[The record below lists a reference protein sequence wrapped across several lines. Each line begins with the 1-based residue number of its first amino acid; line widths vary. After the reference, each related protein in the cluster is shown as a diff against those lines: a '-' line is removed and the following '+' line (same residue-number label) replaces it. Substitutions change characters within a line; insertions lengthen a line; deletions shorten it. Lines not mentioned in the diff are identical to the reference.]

1 MNVMPVLY
9 KKLLLEALSIA
20 VSAGAALSPPPAG
33 LETEAMWVAGLLVWT
48 LLNLIL
54 RFIPDFVV
62 LMMMSCMWVVLHIMP
77 FQQAFESFTGT
88 TVWLLVG
95 ALGIGTA
102 VTKSGLL
109 TRVALCTMKLCSPT
123 FSGQVF
129 AMLASGVV
137 LSPFI
142 PSTTA
147 KVAVAGALATDVG
160 ERLGLEDRS
169 WGMSGIWCA
178 MYTSYSLMSPI
189 LMSASYFS
197 YVILNL
203 MPEHIRGELTL
214 VRWTAAMLPWGI
226 VTFLGSFAAISLLY
240 KPKHKIEISRE
251 HINEMLRDL
260 GPVSRDEKITIAV
273 VGVCMLCWVFERQL
287 DIPSVVP
294 ALMGMGLLMSFGVI
308 NKVDY
313 NTHIS
318 WSLIAFVGCAI
329 NMTHA
334 ISVVGIDKWIGDN
347 FASTLAGVISNPY
360 LFLTAVAGA
369 MVATR
374 FIIIDPLTC
383 FTLYIVVLSPFCE
396 ADGMSPWIL
405 AMCTYIFC
413 QPWFARYQNVNYLA
427 GFASAGGDDKLDFTK
442 SVRYCFAYNLVA
454 LAGVLVSIPYWR
466 LLGLIK

>member
-1 MNVMPVLY
+1 MHVLY
-9 KKLLLEALSIA
+9 KKLLLEAFSIA
-20 VSAGAALSPPPAG
+20 VSAGVALSPPPAG
-33 LETEAMWVAGLLVWT
+33 LGTEAMWVAGLLVWT

-214 VRWTAAMLPWGI
+214 VRWTVAMLPWGI
-226 VTFLGSFAAISLLY
+226 VTFLGAFASISLLY

-251 HINEMLRDL
+251 HINEMLHDL

-334 ISVVGIDKWIGDN
+334 ISAVGIDKWIGDN
-347 FASTLAGVISNPY
+347 FASSLAGVISNPY

-396 ADGMSPWIL
+396 AEGISPWIL

-442 SVRYCFAYNLVA
+442 SVRYCFAYNIVA

>member
-1 MNVMPVLY
+1 MHVLY
-9 KKLLLEALSIA
+9 KKLLLEAFSIA
-20 VSAGAALSPPPAG
+20 VSAGVALSPPPAG
-33 LETEAMWVAGLLVWT
+33 LGTEAMWAAGLLVWT

-214 VRWTAAMLPWGI
+214 VRWTVAMLPWGI
-226 VTFLGSFAAISLLY
+226 VTFLGAFASISLLY

-251 HINEMLRDL
+251 HINEMLHDL

-334 ISVVGIDKWIGDN
+334 ISAVGIDKWIGDN
-347 FASTLAGVISNPY
+347 FASSLAGVISNPY

-396 ADGMSPWIL
+396 AEGISPWIL

-442 SVRYCFAYNLVA
+442 SVRYCFAYNIVA

>member
-1 MNVMPVLY
+1 MPVLF
-9 KKLLLEALSIA
+9 KKFLLEALSIA
-20 VSAGAALSPPPAG
+20 VSAGVALSPPPSG

-54 RFIPDFVV
+54 RYIPDFVV

-77 FQQAFESFTGT
+77 FQRAFESFTGT

-160 ERLGLEDRS
+160 ERLGLGDRS

-203 MPEHIRGELTL
+203 MPEHIRGDLTL
-214 VRWTAAMLPWGI
+214 VRWSVAMLPWGV
-226 VTFLGSFAAISLLY
+226 VTFLGAFAAISILY

-251 HINEMLRDL
+251 DINEMLHDL
-260 GPVSRDEKITIAV
+260 GPVTRDEKITIAV
-273 VGVCMLCWVFERQL
+273 VGVCMVCWVFERQL

-347 FASTLAGVISNPY
+347 FASSLAGVISNPY

-396 ADGMSPWIL
+396 AGGISPWIL

-427 GFASAGGDDKLDFTK
+427 GFASAGGDDKLDFAK

-454 LAGVLVSIPYWR
+454 LTGVLISVPYWK
-466 LLGLIK
+466 LLGFIK

>member
-1 MNVMPVLY
+1 MPVLF
-9 KKLLLEALSIA
+9 KKFLLEALSIA
-20 VSAGAALSPPPAG
+20 VSAGVALSPPPSG

-54 RFIPDFVV
+54 RYIPDFVV

-160 ERLGLEDRS
+160 ERLGLGDRS

-203 MPEHIRGELTL
+203 MPEHIRGDLTL
-214 VRWTAAMLPWGI
+214 VRWSVAMLPWGV
-226 VTFLGSFAAISLLY
+226 VTFLGAFAAISILY

-251 HINEMLRDL
+251 DINEMLHDL
-260 GPVSRDEKITIAV
+260 GPVTRDEKITIAV
-273 VGVCMLCWVFERQL
+273 VGVCMVCWVFERQL

-347 FASTLAGVISNPY
+347 FASSLAGVISNPY

-396 ADGMSPWIL
+396 AGGISPWIL

-427 GFASAGGDDKLDFTK
+427 GFASAGGDDKLDFAK

-454 LAGVLVSIPYWR
+454 LTGVLISVPYWK

>member
-1 MNVMPVLY
+1 MPVLF
-9 KKLLLEALSIA
+9 KKFLLEALSIA
-20 VSAGAALSPPPAG
+20 VSAGVALSPPPSG

-54 RFIPDFVV
+54 RYIPDFVV
-62 LMMMSCMWVVLHIMP
+62 LMMMSCMWVILHIMP

-203 MPEHIRGELTL
+203 MPEHIRGDLTL
-214 VRWTAAMLPWGI
+214 VRWSVAMLPWGV
-226 VTFLGSFAAISLLY
+226 VTFLGAFAAISILY

-251 HINEMLRDL
+251 DINEMLHDL
-260 GPVSRDEKITIAV
+260 GPVTRDEKITIAV
-273 VGVCMLCWVFERQL
+273 VGVCMVCWVFERQL

-313 NTHIS
+313 NTHIRNRQMDRRQ
-318 WSLIAFVGCAI
+318 LRLVARGRNLQPVPVPDRRRGRDGRDALHHHRPADLL
-329 NMTHA
+329 HA
-334 ISVVGIDKWIGDN
+334 LHRRALALLRGRRHQPVDTRDVHLHLLPAVVR
-347 FASTLAGVISNPY
+347 A
-360 LFLTAVAGA
+360 
-369 MVATR
+369 
-374 FIIIDPLTC
+374 
-383 FTLYIVVLSPFCE
+383 LSERQLPRGLRLGGRRRQARFCE
-396 ADGMSPWIL
+396 ERALLLRLACATASPI
-405 AMCTYIFC
+405 TSS
-413 QPWFARYQNVNYLA
+413 R
-427 GFASAGGDDKLDFTK
+427 
-442 SVRYCFAYNLVA
+442 
-454 LAGVLVSIPYWR
+454 
-466 LLGLIK
+466 

>member
-1 MNVMPVLY
+1 MHVLY
-9 KKLLLEALSIA
+9 KKLLLEAFSIA
-20 VSAGAALSPPPAG
+20 VSAGVALSPPPAG
-33 LETEAMWVAGLLVWT
+33 LGTEAMWVAGLLVWT

-77 FQQAFESFTGT
+77 FQEAFESFTGT

-214 VRWTAAMLPWGI
+214 VRWTVAMLPWGI
-226 VTFLGSFAAISLLY
+226 VTFLGAFASISLLY

-251 HINEMLRDL
+251 HINEMLHDL

-273 VGVCMLCWVFERQL
+273 VGICMLCWVFERQL

-334 ISVVGIDKWIGDN
+334 ISAVGIDKWIGDN
-347 FASTLAGVISNPY
+347 FASSLAGVISNPY

-396 ADGMSPWIL
+396 AEGISPWIL

-442 SVRYCFAYNLVA
+442 SVRYCFAYNIVA

>member
-1 MNVMPVLY
+1 MPVLF
-9 KKLLLEALSIA
+9 KKFLLEALSIA
-20 VSAGAALSPPPAG
+20 VSAGVALSPPPAG

-54 RFIPDFVV
+54 RYIPDFVV
-62 LMMMSCMWVVLHIMP
+62 LMMMSCMWVILHIMP

-160 ERLGLEDRS
+160 ERLGLGDRS

-203 MPEHIRGELTL
+203 MPEHIRGDLTL
-214 VRWTAAMLPWGI
+214 VRWSVAMLPWGV
-226 VTFLGSFAAISLLY
+226 VTFLGAFAAISILY

-251 HINEMLRDL
+251 DINEMLHDL
-260 GPVSRDEKITIAV
+260 GPVTRDEKITIAV
-273 VGVCMLCWVFERQL
+273 VGVCMVCWVFERQL
-287 DIPSVVP
+287 AIPSVVP

-347 FASTLAGVISNPY
+347 FASSLAGVISNPY

-396 ADGMSPWIL
+396 AGGINPWIL

-427 GFASAGGDDKLDFTK
+427 GFASAGGDDKLDFAK

-454 LAGVLVSIPYWR
+454 LAGVLISVPYWK
-466 LLGLIK
+466 LLGFIK

>member
-1 MNVMPVLY
+1 MPVLF
-9 KKLLLEALSIA
+9 KKFLLEALSIA
-20 VSAGAALSPPPAG
+20 VSAGVALSPPPSG

-54 RFIPDFVV
+54 RYIPDFVV

-203 MPEHIRGELTL
+203 MPEHIRGDLTL
-214 VRWTAAMLPWGI
+214 VRWSVAMLPWGV
-226 VTFLGSFAAISLLY
+226 VTFLGAFAAISILY

-251 HINEMLRDL
+251 DINEMLHDL
-260 GPVSRDEKITIAV
+260 GPVTRDEKITIAV
-273 VGVCMLCWVFERQL
+273 VGVCMVCWVFERQL

-347 FASTLAGVISNPY
+347 FASSLAGVISNPY

-396 ADGMSPWIL
+396 AGGINPWIL

-427 GFASAGGDDKLDFTK
+427 GFASAGGDEKLDFTK

-454 LAGVLVSIPYWR
+454 LTGVLISVPYWK
-466 LLGLIK
+466 LLGFIK

>member
-1 MNVMPVLY
+1 MPVLF
-9 KKLLLEALSIA
+9 KKFLLEALSIA
-20 VSAGAALSPPPAG
+20 VSAGVALSPPPAG

-203 MPEHIRGELTL
+203 MPEHIRGDLTL
-214 VRWTAAMLPWGI
+214 VRWSVAMLPWGV
-226 VTFLGSFAAISLLY
+226 VTFLGAFAAISILY

-251 HINEMLRDL
+251 DINEMLHDL
-260 GPVSRDEKITIAV
+260 GPVTRDEKITIAV
-273 VGVCMLCWVFERQL
+273 VGVCMVCWVFERQL

-347 FASTLAGVISNPY
+347 FASSLAGVISNPY

-396 ADGMSPWIL
+396 AGGISPWIL

-427 GFASAGGDDKLDFTK
+427 GFASAGGDDKLDFAK

-454 LAGVLVSIPYWR
+454 LTGVLISVPYWK
-466 LLGLIK
+466 LLGFIK

>member
-1 MNVMPVLY
+1 MPVLF
-9 KKLLLEALSIA
+9 KKFLLEALSIA
-20 VSAGAALSPPPAG
+20 VSAGVALSPPPAG

-214 VRWTAAMLPWGI
+214 VRWSVAMLPWGV
-226 VTFLGSFAAISLLY
+226 VTFLGAFAAISILY

-251 HINEMLRDL
+251 DINEMLHDL
-260 GPVSRDEKITIAV
+260 GPVTRDEKITIAV
-273 VGVCMLCWVFERQL
+273 VGCCMLCWVFERQL

-294 ALMGMGLLMSFGVI
+294 ALIGMGLLMTFGVI
-308 NKVDY
+308 NKEDY

-334 ISVVGIDKWIGDN
+334 ISEVGIDVWIGEN
-347 FASTLAGVISNPY
+347 FASSLAGVISNPY
-360 LFLTAVAGA
+360 LFLAAVAGA

-396 ADGMSPWIL
+396 AGGISPWIL

-427 GFASAGGDDKLDFTK
+427 GFASAGGDDKLDFAQ

-454 LAGVLVSIPYWR
+454 LTGVLISVPYWK
-466 LLGLIK
+466 LLGFIK

>member
-1 MNVMPVLY
+1 MPVLF
-9 KKLLLEALSIA
+9 KKFLLEALSIA
-20 VSAGAALSPPPAG
+20 VSAGVALSPPPSG

-203 MPEHIRGELTL
+203 MPEHIRGDLTL
-214 VRWTAAMLPWGI
+214 VRWSVAMLPWGV
-226 VTFLGSFAAISLLY
+226 VTFLGAFAAISILY

-251 HINEMLRDL
+251 DINEMLHDL
-260 GPVSRDEKITIAV
+260 GPVTRDEIITIAV
-273 VGVCMLCWVFERQL
+273 VGVICSLIGSFMIKTGEKASQRELLKSMRTGTYFAAALCAVLCIPLTWYVMKDVEGASWIGILISIFGRGGRQL
-287 DIPSVVP
+287 DWHTH
-294 ALMGMGLLMSFGVI
+294 LHLLRPCRWLRHRLRHRV
-308 NKVDY
+308 
-313 NTHIS
+313 
-318 WSLIAFVGCAI
+318 L
-329 NMTHA
+329 
-334 ISVVGIDKWIGDN
+334 
-347 FASTLAGVISNPY
+347 Y
-360 LFLTAVAGA
+360 LRHLQAHPG
-369 MVATR
+369 
-374 FIIIDPLTC
+374 PL
-383 FTLYIVVLSPFCE
+383 
-396 ADGMSPWIL
+396 
-405 AMCTYIFC
+405 
-413 QPWFARYQNVNYLA
+413 
-427 GFASAGGDDKLDFTK
+427 
-442 SVRYCFAYNLVA
+442 
-454 LAGVLVSIPYWR
+454 
-466 LLGLIK
+466 

>member
-1 MNVMPVLY
+1 MHVLY
-9 KKLLLEALSIA
+9 KKLLLEAFSIA
-20 VSAGAALSPPPAG
+20 VSAGVALSPPPAG
-33 LETEAMWVAGLLVWT
+33 LGTEAMWVAGLLVWT

-214 VRWTAAMLPWGI
+214 VRWTVAMLPWGI
-226 VTFLGSFAAISLLY
+226 VTFLGAFASISLLY

-251 HINEMLRDL
+251 HINEMLHDL

-273 VGVCMLCWVFERQL
+273 VGICMLCWVFERQL

-334 ISVVGIDKWIGDN
+334 ISAVGIDKWIGDN
-347 FASTLAGVISNPY
+347 FASSLAGVISNPY
-360 LFLTAVAGA
+360 LFMTAVAGA

-396 ADGMSPWIL
+396 AAGISPWIL

-442 SVRYCFAYNLVA
+442 SVRYCFAYNIVA

>member
-1 MNVMPVLY
+1 MPVLF
-9 KKLLLEALSIA
+9 KKFLLEALSIA
-20 VSAGAALSPPPAG
+20 VSAGVALSPPPSG
-33 LETEAMWVAGLLVWT
+33 LETAAMWVAGLLVWT

-54 RFIPDFVV
+54 RYIPDFVV

-169 WGMSGIWCA
+169 WGMSGSWCA

-203 MPEHIRGELTL
+203 MPEHIRGDLTL
-214 VRWTAAMLPWGI
+214 VRWSVAMLPWGV
-226 VTFLGSFAAISLLY
+226 VTFLGAFAAISILY

-251 HINEMLRDL
+251 DINEMLHDL
-260 GPVSRDEKITIAV
+260 GPVTRDEKITIAV
-273 VGVCMLCWVFERQL
+273 VGVCMICWVFERQL

-347 FASTLAGVISNPY
+347 FASSLAGVISNPY

-396 ADGMSPWIL
+396 AGGISPWIL

-427 GFASAGGDDKLDFTK
+427 GFASAGGDDKLDFAK

-454 LAGVLVSIPYWR
+454 LAGVLISVPYWK
-466 LLGLIK
+466 LLGFIK

>member
-1 MNVMPVLY
+1 MPVLF
-9 KKLLLEALSIA
+9 KKFLLEALSIA
-20 VSAGAALSPPPAG
+20 VSAGVALSPPPAG

-203 MPEHIRGELTL
+203 MPEHIRGDLTL
-214 VRWTAAMLPWGI
+214 VRWSVAMLPWGV
-226 VTFLGSFAAISLLY
+226 VTFLGAFAAISILY

-251 HINEMLRDL
+251 DINEMLHDL
-260 GPVSRDEKITIAV
+260 GPVTRDEKITIAV
-273 VGVCMLCWVFERQL
+273 VGVCMVCWVFERQL

-347 FASTLAGVISNPY
+347 FASSLAGVISNPY

-396 ADGMSPWIL
+396 AG
-405 AMCTYIFC
+405 
-413 QPWFARYQNVNYLA
+413 ARYQNVNYLA

-454 LAGVLVSIPYWR
+454 LTGVLISVPYWK
-466 LLGLIK
+466 LLGFIK

>member
-1 MNVMPVLY
+1 MHVLY
-9 KKLLLEALSIA
+9 KKLLLEAFSIA

-33 LETEAMWVAGLLVWT
+33 LGTEAMWVAGLLVWT

-129 AMLASGVV
+129 AMLASGIV

-214 VRWTAAMLPWGI
+214 VRWTVAMLPWGI
-226 VTFLGSFAAISLLY
+226 VTFLGAFASISLLY

-251 HINEMLRDL
+251 HINEMLHDL

-334 ISVVGIDKWIGDN
+334 ISAVGIDKWIGDN
-347 FASTLAGVISNPY
+347 FASSLAGVISNPY

-396 ADGMSPWIL
+396 AEGISPWIL

-442 SVRYCFAYNLVA
+442 SVRYCFAYNIVA

>member
-1 MNVMPVLY
+1 MSVMPVLF
-9 KKLLLEALSIA
+9 KKFLLEALSIA
-20 VSAGAALSPPPAG
+20 VSAGVALSPPPAG

-214 VRWTAAMLPWGI
+214 VRWSVAMLPWGV
-226 VTFLGSFAAISLLY
+226 VTFLGAFAAISILY

-251 HINEMLRDL
+251 DINERPRP
-260 GPVSRDEKITIAV
+260 G
-273 VGVCMLCWVFERQL
+273 
-287 DIPSVVP
+287 
-294 ALMGMGLLMSFGVI
+294 
-308 NKVDY
+308 
-313 NTHIS
+313 
-318 WSLIAFVGCAI
+318 
-329 NMTHA
+329 HA
-334 ISVVGIDKWIGDN
+334 RRENHHRRRRRLHG
-347 FASTLAGVISNPY
+347 
-360 LFLTAVAGA
+360 
-369 MVATR
+369 
-374 FIIIDPLTC
+374 
-383 FTLYIVVLSPFCE
+383 
-396 ADGMSPWIL
+396 
-405 AMCTYIFC
+405 
-413 QPWFARYQNVNYLA
+413 
-427 GFASAGGDDKLDFTK
+427 
-442 SVRYCFAYNLVA
+442 
-454 LAGVLVSIPYWR
+454 
-466 LLGLIK
+466 LLGLRTPARHPFRRPGAHGHGAAHVLRRHQQGRLQHAHFMEPHSIRRLRDKHDARHKRGRNRQMDRRQLRLVARRSLA

>member
-1 MNVMPVLY
+1 MPVLF
-9 KKLLLEALSIA
+9 KKFLLEALSIA
-20 VSAGAALSPPPAG
+20 VSAGVALSPPPSG

-54 RFIPDFVV
+54 RYIPDFVV

-203 MPEHIRGELTL
+203 MPEHIRGDLTL
-214 VRWTAAMLPWGI
+214 VRWSVAMLPWGV
-226 VTFLGSFAAISLLY
+226 VTFLGAFAAISILY

-251 HINEMLRDL
+251 DINEMLHDL
-260 GPVSRDEKITIAV
+260 GPVTRDEKITIAV
-273 VGVCMLCWVFERQL
+273 VGVCMVCWVFERQL

-347 FASTLAGVISNPY
+347 FASSLAGVISSPY

-396 ADGMSPWIL
+396 AGGINPWIL

-427 GFASAGGDDKLDFTK
+427 GFASAGGDDKLDFAK

-454 LAGVLVSIPYWR
+454 LAGVLISVPYWK
-466 LLGLIK
+466 LLGFIK

>member
-1 MNVMPVLY
+1 MPVLF
-9 KKLLLEALSIA
+9 KKFLLEALSIA
-20 VSAGAALSPPPAG
+20 VSAGVALSPPPSG

-54 RFIPDFVV
+54 RYIPDFVV

-160 ERLGLEDRS
+160 ERLGLGDRS

-203 MPEHIRGELTL
+203 MPEHIRGDLTL
-214 VRWTAAMLPWGI
+214 VRWSVAMLPWGV
-226 VTFLGSFAAISLLY
+226 VTFLGAFAAISILY

-251 HINEMLRDL
+251 DINEMLHDL
-260 GPVSRDEKITIAV
+260 GPVTRDEKITIAV
-273 VGVCMLCWVFERQL
+273 VGVCMVCWVFERQL

-347 FASTLAGVISNPY
+347 FASSLAGVISNPY

-396 ADGMSPWIL
+396 AGGINPWIL

-427 GFASAGGDDKLDFTK
+427 GFASAGGDDKLDFAK

-454 LAGVLVSIPYWR
+454 LTGVLISVPYWK
-466 LLGLIK
+466 LLGFIK

>member
-1 MNVMPVLY
+1 MHVLY
-9 KKLLLEALSIA
+9 KKLLLEAFSIA
-20 VSAGAALSPPPAG
+20 VSAGVALSPPPAG
-33 LETEAMWVAGLLVWT
+33 LGTEAMWVAGLLVWT

-203 MPEHIRGELTL
+203 MPEHIRGDLTL
-214 VRWTAAMLPWGI
+214 VRWTVAMLPWGI
-226 VTFLGSFAAISLLY
+226 VTFLGSFASISLLY

-251 HINEMLRDL
+251 HINEMLHDL

-334 ISVVGIDKWIGDN
+334 ISAVGIDKWIGDN
-347 FASTLAGVISNPY
+347 FASSLAGVISNPY

-396 ADGMSPWIL
+396 AEGISPWIL

-442 SVRYCFAYNLVA
+442 SVRYCFAYNIVA

>member
-1 MNVMPVLY
+1 MPVLF
-9 KKLLLEALSIA
+9 KKFLLEALSIA
-20 VSAGAALSPPPAG
+20 VSAGVALSPPPAG

-54 RFIPDFVV
+54 RYIPDFVV
-62 LMMMSCMWVVLHIMP
+62 LMMMSCMWVILHIMP

-160 ERLGLEDRS
+160 ERLGLGDRS

-203 MPEHIRGELTL
+203 MPEHIRGDLTL
-214 VRWTAAMLPWGI
+214 VRWSVAMLPWGV
-226 VTFLGSFAAISLLY
+226 VTFLGAFAAISILY

-251 HINEMLRDL
+251 DINEMLHDL
-260 GPVSRDEKITIAV
+260 GPVTRDEKITIAV
-273 VGVCMLCWVFERQL
+273 VGVCMVCWVFERQL

-347 FASTLAGVISNPY
+347 FASSLAGVISNPY

-396 ADGMSPWIL
+396 AGGISPWIL

-427 GFASAGGDDKLDFTK
+427 GFASAGGDDKLDFAK

-454 LAGVLVSIPYWR
+454 LTGVLISVPYWK
-466 LLGLIK
+466 LLGFIK

>member
-1 MNVMPVLY
+1 MHVLY
-9 KKLLLEALSIA
+9 KKLLLEAFSIA
-20 VSAGAALSPPPAG
+20 VSAGVALSPPPAG
-33 LETEAMWVAGLLVWT
+33 LGTEAMWVAGLLVWT

-214 VRWTAAMLPWGI
+214 VRWTVAMLPWGI
-226 VTFLGSFAAISLLY
+226 VTFLGAFASISLLY

-251 HINEMLRDL
+251 HINEMLHDL

-273 VGVCMLCWVFERQL
+273 VGICMLCWVFERQL

-334 ISVVGIDKWIGDN
+334 ISAVGIDKWIGDN
-347 FASTLAGVISNPY
+347 FASSLAGVISNPY

-396 ADGMSPWIL
+396 AEGISPWIL

-442 SVRYCFAYNLVA
+442 SVRYCFAYNIVA

>member
-1 MNVMPVLY
+1 MPVLF
-9 KKLLLEALSIA
+9 KKFLLEALSIA
-20 VSAGAALSPPPAG
+20 VSAGVALSPPPAG
-33 LETEAMWVAGLLVWT
+33 LETDAMWVAGLLVWT

-203 MPEHIRGELTL
+203 MPEHIRGDLTL
-214 VRWTAAMLPWGI
+214 VRWSVAMLPWGV
-226 VTFLGSFAAISLLY
+226 VTFLGAFAAISILY

-251 HINEMLRDL
+251 DINEMLHDL
-260 GPVSRDEKITIAV
+260 GPVTRDEKITIAV
-273 VGVCMLCWVFERQL
+273 VGVCMVCWVFERQL

-347 FASTLAGVISNPY
+347 FASSLAGVISNPY

-396 ADGMSPWIL
+396 AGGISPWIL

-454 LAGVLVSIPYWR
+454 LTGVLISVPYWK
-466 LLGLIK
+466 LLGFIK